1 MWSIKVYLI
10 FIEAITLVIT
20 AEILLILSFCGV
32 GWGGVGGVGFAK
44 SFYGQ
49 TQPCVEVRLG
59 FCQLECPDLH
69 ESCQN
74 LLEKINSS
82 ISDIKI

>member
-1 MWSIKVYLI
+1 M
-10 FIEAITLVIT
+10 
-20 AEILLILSFCGV
+20 
-32 GWGGVGGVGFAK
+32 GGVGFAK